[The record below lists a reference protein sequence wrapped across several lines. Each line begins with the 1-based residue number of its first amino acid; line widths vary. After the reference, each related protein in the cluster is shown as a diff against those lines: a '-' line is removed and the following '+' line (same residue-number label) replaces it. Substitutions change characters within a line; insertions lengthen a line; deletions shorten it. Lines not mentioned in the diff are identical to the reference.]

1 MGFSGAATPT
11 TVGTASVYDDG
22 FVTRPIPAADR
33 SLWTS
38 YLSGSDNTVMY
49 NQYVALGSRYPAN
62 ITFVTQSSTAYPA
75 TFANSLFTN
84 SAGVSE
90 FVWANNRDYVSWKQ
104 MRAGDTTAAKY
115 FKRNNVYEL
124 LPQKVVVSANEVALA
139 GESDGIVATKV
150 RTVYDR
156 NGFAEPYYYSQRFR
170 EAPVTSRYSPLVHQI
185 RTPLGTPSKTENNNT
200 SLAVEYTY
208 GNMLMGFANRELNLE
223 IDGRVK
229 FAHGLVK
236 RPYEI
241 LRDQFV
247 ENVKRNVN
255 GAELIKDFT
264 SRS

>member
-1 MGFSGAATPT
+1 SPNSALPFRNLAVRNPYLERLGLHSTFGGYQYDPQTGAASSTPSATKIQRNTVLRLEMGFSGAATPT

-139 GESDGIVATKV
+139 GESDGVVATKV
-150 RTVYDR
+150 RT
-156 NGFAEPYYYSQRFR
+156 
-170 EAPVTSRYSPLVHQI
+170 
-185 RTPLGTPSKTENNNT
+185 
-200 SLAVEYTY
+200 
-208 GNMLMGFANRELNLE
+208 
-223 IDGRVK
+223 
-229 FAHGLVK
+229 
-236 RPYEI
+236 
-241 LRDQFV
+241 
-247 ENVKRNVN
+247 
-255 GAELIKDFT
+255 
-264 SRS
+264 